1 MAIGLSEES
10 SIATPEFQIQMTQDP
25 NQPPLNTLPRSAGE
39 VVNALSFDIEDW
51 FHLVDIKAVSDTE
64 QWGSFPS
71 IVERRTEEILDI
83 CAQHGATATFY
94 FLGWIAERY
103 PGLVRRVVEAGH
115 EIGTHS
121 YWHRKV
127 CDLDEATFREDLLR
141 SIKVI
146 ENAGGAEVTSFR
158 APSFSITPG
167 TEWAFDILMDAGLR
181 YDASLFPVPREN
193 GGYPCPEV
201 PHLFTAAPSGRVMP
215 ELPMSLMRL
224 GPTRVGFSGGG
235 YLRLFPTWLIHR
247 GFRALNRRGIPG
259 IVYLHP
265 RDFAPDCP
273 VVEMS
278 RARRFKCYV
287 GLSSTAAKLH
297 SILSRYQFASCGTV
311 MARAFPE
318 LELA

>member
-1 MAIGLSEES
+1 MPQDARQLPIE
-10 SIATPEFQIQMTQDP
+10 TPPISDG
-25 NQPPLNTLPRSAGE
+25 A

-51 FHLVDIKAVSDTE
+51 FHLVDIEAVADTDR
-64 QWGSFPS
+64 WSSFPS
-71 IVERRTEEILDI
+71 IVEHRTEEILEI
-83 CAQHGATATFY
+83 CAEHHATATFY
-94 FLGWIAERY
+94 FLGWIADRY

-141 SIKVI
+141 SIKTI
-146 ENAGGAEVTSFR
+146 QDAAGTDVTSFR

-167 TEWAFDILMDAGLR
+167 TEWAFDALMDAGLR
-181 YDASLFPVPREN
+181 YDASLFPVAREN

-201 PHLFTAAPSGRVMP
+201 PHLFTSTPSGRAMP

-224 GPTRVGFSGGG
+224 GPKRVGFSGGG
-235 YLRLFPTWLIHR
+235 YLRLFPTWLVHR
-247 GFRALNRRGIPG
+247 GFDALNRRGIPG
-259 IVYLHP
+259 VVYLHP
-265 RDFAPDCP
+265 RDFAPDSP

-278 RARRFKCYV
+278 RSRRFKCYV

-297 SILSRYQFASCGTV
+297 SLLSKYRFASCGTV
-311 MARAFPE
+311 MARRFPD
-318 LELA
+318 LEIA

>member
-1 MAIGLSEES
+1 MPQDSPQLPIETPPS
-10 SIATPEFQIQMTQDP
+10 SD
-25 NQPPLNTLPRSAGE
+25 GE

-51 FHLVDIKAVSDTE
+51 FHLIDIEAVADTDR
-64 QWGSFPS
+64 WSSFPS
-71 IVERRTEEILDI
+71 IVEHRTEEILEI
-83 CAQHGATATFY
+83 CAEHHATATFY
-94 FLGWIAERY
+94 FLGWIADRY

-127 CDLDEATFREDLLR
+127 SDLDEATFREDLLR
-141 SIKVI
+141 SIKTI
-146 ENAGGAEVTSFR
+146 QDAAGTDVTSFR

-167 TEWAFDILMDAGLR
+167 TEWAFDVLMDAGLR
-181 YDASLFPVPREN
+181 YDASLFPVAREN

-201 PHLFTAAPSGRVMP
+201 PHLFTSAPSGRTMP

-224 GPTRVGFSGGG
+224 GPKRVGFSGGG

-247 GFRALNRRGIPG
+247 GFDALNRRGIPG
-259 IVYLHP
+259 VVYLHP
-265 RDFAPDCP
+265 RDFAPDSP

-278 RARRFKCYV
+278 RSRRFKCYV

-297 SILSRYQFASCGTV
+297 SLLSKYRFASCGTV
-311 MARAFPE
+311 MTRRFPD
-318 LELA
+318 LEIA

>member
-1 MAIGLSEES
+1 MPQDSPQLPIE
-10 SIATPEFQIQMTQDP
+10 TPPTSDG
-25 NQPPLNTLPRSAGE
+25 A

-51 FHLVDIKAVSDTE
+51 FHLVEIEAVADTNR
-64 QWGSFPS
+64 WSSFPS
-71 IVERRTEEILDI
+71 IVEHRTEEILEI
-83 CAQHGATATFY
+83 CAQHHATATFY
-94 FLGWIAERY
+94 FLGWIADRY

-127 CDLDEATFREDLLR
+127 CDLDEATFREDLSR
-141 SIKVI
+141 SIKTI
-146 ENAGGAEVTSFR
+146 QDAAGADVTSFR

-167 TEWAFDILMDAGLR
+167 TEWAFDALMDAGLR
-181 YDASLFPVPREN
+181 YDASLFPVAREN

-201 PHLFTAAPSGRVMP
+201 PHLFTSTPSGRAMP

-224 GPTRVGFSGGG
+224 GPKRVGFSGGG

-247 GFRALNRRGIPG
+247 GFDALNRRGIPG
-259 IVYLHP
+259 VVYLHP
-265 RDFAPDCP
+265 RDFAPDSP

-278 RARRFKCYV
+278 RSRRFKCYV

-297 SILSRYQFASCGTV
+297 SLLSKYRFASCGTV
-311 MARAFPE
+311 MARRFPD
-318 LELA
+318 LEIA

>member
-1 MAIGLSEES
+1 MPQDSPQLPIE
-10 SIATPEFQIQMTQDP
+10 TPPTSDG
-25 NQPPLNTLPRSAGE
+25 A

-51 FHLVDIKAVSDTE
+51 FHLVEIEAVADTNR
-64 QWGSFPS
+64 WSSFPS
-71 IVERRTEEILDI
+71 IVEHRTEEILEI
-83 CAQHGATATFY
+83 CAQHHATATFY
-94 FLGWIAERY
+94 FLGWIADRY

-127 CDLDEATFREDLLR
+127 CDLDEATFREDLSR
-141 SIKVI
+141 SIKTI
-146 ENAGGAEVTSFR
+146 QDAAGADVTSFR

-167 TEWAFDILMDAGLR
+167 TEWAFDALMDAGLR
-181 YDASLFPVPREN
+181 YDASLFPVAREN

-201 PHLFTAAPSGRVMP
+201 PHLFSSTPSGRAMP

-224 GPTRVGFSGGG
+224 GPKRVGFSGGG

-247 GFRALNRRGIPG
+247 GFDALNRRGIPG
-259 IVYLHP
+259 VVYLHP
-265 RDFAPDCP
+265 RDFAPDSP

-278 RARRFKCYV
+278 RSRRFKCYV

-297 SILSRYQFASCGTV
+297 SLLSKYRFASCGTV
-311 MARAFPE
+311 MARRFPD
-318 LELA
+318 LEIA

>member
-1 MAIGLSEES
+1 M
-10 SIATPEFQIQMTQDP
+10 PQDAR
-25 NQPPLNTLPRSAGE
+25 QPPIDTPPISDGA

-51 FHLVDIKAVSDTE
+51 FHLVEIEAVADTDR
-64 QWGSFPS
+64 WSSFPS
-71 IVERRTEEILDI
+71 IVEQRTEEILEI
-83 CAQHGATATFY
+83 CAEHHATATFY
-94 FLGWIAERY
+94 FLGWIADRY

-127 CDLDEATFREDLLR
+127 CDLDEKTFREDLLR
-141 SIKVI
+141 SIKTI
-146 ENAGGAEVTSFR
+146 QDAAGTDVTSFR

-167 TEWAFDILMDAGLR
+167 TEWAFDVLMDAGLR
-181 YDASLFPVPREN
+181 YDASLFPVVREN

-201 PHLFTAAPSGRVMP
+201 PHLFTSAPSGRAMP

-224 GPTRVGFSGGG
+224 GPKRVGFSGGG

-247 GFRALNRRGIPG
+247 GFDALNRRGIPG
-259 IVYLHP
+259 VVYLHP
-265 RDFAPDCP
+265 RDFAPDSP

-278 RARRFKCYV
+278 RSRRFKCYV

-297 SILSRYQFASCGTV
+297 SLLSKYRFASCGTV
-311 MARAFPE
+311 MTRRFPD
-318 LELA
+318 LEIA

>member
-1 MAIGLSEES
+1 
-10 SIATPEFQIQMTQDP
+10 MTRDP
-25 NQPPLNTLPRSAGE
+25 NESPHDASPASAGE

-51 FHLVDIKAVSDTE
+51 FHLVEIDAVSDPE
-64 QWGSFPS
+64 QWSTFPS
-71 IVERRTEEILDI
+71 IVEHRTEEILGI
-83 CAQHGATATFY
+83 CAQHDAKATFY

-103 PGLVRRVVEAGH
+103 PALVRRVVEAGH

-146 ENAGGAEVTSFR
+146 EDAGGAKVTSFR

-167 TEWAFDILMDAGLR
+167 TEWAFDVLLDAGLR
-181 YDASLFPVPREN
+181 YDASLFPVAREN
-193 GGYPCPEV
+193 GGYPCAET
-201 PHLFTAAPSGRVMP
+201 PHLFTAAPSGRGMP
-215 ELPMSLMRL
+215 ELPMSLMRV
-224 GPTRVGFSGGG
+224 GPKRVGFSGGG
-235 YLRLFPTWLIHR
+235 YLRLFPAWVIHR
-247 GFRALNRRGIPG
+247 GFSALNRRGIPG
-259 IVYLHP
+259 VVYLHP

-278 RARRFKCYV
+278 ASRRFKCYV

-297 SILSRYQFASCGTV
+297 SILSRYRFASCGTV
-311 MARAFPE
+311 MSQSFPD
-318 LELA
+318 LEIA